1 MVCLVPLA
9 SSSRQPTAVL
19 SVTVTEA
26 ASFAETATSAL
37 DPGPA
42 PPVTRSCAAGLPD
55 GVLTRTSDPVTPR
68 SATPIVSFGVP
79 VSTFRVAPEPAPA
92 SEPAPGRSVMD
103 RLTVCGPDGA
113 GEDDGETLR
122 ATIAPQPAST
132 TAAHSPWMTSDR
144 VTFTH

>member
-26 ASFAETATSAL
+26 ASFADTATSAL
-37 DPGPA
+37 PPGPA
-42 PPVTRSCAAGLPD
+42 PAVTRSCAAGLPD
-55 GVLTRTSDPVTPR
+55 GVPTRSSDPVAPR
-68 SATPIVSFGVP
+68 FATPIVSLGVP
-79 VSTFRVAPEPAPA
+79 VRIFRVAPEPAPD
-92 SEPAPGRSVMD
+92 RSVMG

-122 ATIAPQPAST
+122 ATIAPQPASS
-132 TAAHSPWMTSDR
+132 TAAQSPWITSD
-144 VTFTH
+144 